1 MQKLKTIFLFA
12 ILFVC
17 TKLTM
22 AQWQPPTSDTI
33 HLTIDSAENIFLRN
47 NLLLLAQ
54 RYNIDAQKALIIQA
68 KLYPNPN
75 INISQMMIQPVS
87 KKILPFG
94 SEGEIQATLSQ
105 MIILA
110 GKRNKQIKLAET
122 NAKLSEY
129 QFFDLMR
136 TLRYTLRT
144 DFYNIYYLTQSSK
157 VYQQE
162 IQSLQQVVKA
172 FQEQQSK
179 GYIAEKEVIRIKA
192 QLYSLESEYNDLINQ
207 INDTES
213 ELRLI
218 LQIKDSF
225 IQPEINET
233 ELAKISP
240 AKYPIATLIDSAY
253 QARTDLKI
261 AKAYTEMSKQNY
273 DLQKALAVPDLTSQ
287 LGYDQQGNY
296 IQNFNNVGFGIDI
309 PIFNRNQGNIKSA
322 KSMIDY
328 NTTTQKSTEASIEAQ
343 IYRALQ
349 KAYDNTALY
358 QKIDPSFGKDFDRLK
373 NEVLNNYKK
382 RNISLLDFLDFYDA
396 YKQNTLQINTIKFN
410 RISAFEDLNYYTG
423 TSLY

>member
-1 MQKLKTIFLFA
+1 
-12 ILFVC
+12 
-17 TKLTM
+17 M
-22 AQWQPPTSDTI
+22 AQWQPPTSDTV
-33 HLTIDSAENIFLRN
+33 HLSIDSAESIFLQN

-54 RYNIDAQKALIIQA
+54 RYNVDAQKALIIQA

-75 INISQMMIQPVS
+75 INISQMMLQPVS
-87 KKILPFG
+87 KKVLPFG

-122 NAKLSEY
+122 NAKLAEY
-129 QFFDLMR
+129 QFYDLMR

-162 IQSLQQVVKA
+162 IQSLLQVVKA
-172 FQEQQSK
+172 FEQQQSR
-179 GYIAEKEVIRIKA
+179 GYIAEKEVVRIKA

-213 ELRLI
+213 ELRLV
-218 LQIKDSF
+218 LQLKDSF
-225 IQPEINET
+225 IQPEVNET

-240 AKYPIATLIDSAY
+240 AKYPIAILIDSAY

-261 AKAYTEMSKQNY
+261 AKAYTDMSKQNY
-273 DLQKALAVPDLTSQ
+273 DLQKALAVPDLALQ

-328 NTTTQKSTEASIEAQ
+328 STTSQKSTEASIEAQ

-349 KAYDNTALY
+349 KAYDNSALY
-358 QKIDPSFGKDFDRLK
+358 QKIDPAFGKDFDRLK
-373 NEVLNNYKK
+373 DEVLSNYKK

-396 YKQNTLQINTIKFN
+396 YKQNTLQINSIKFN

>member
-1 MQKLKTIFLFA
+1 MQKLKMIFLFA
-12 ILFVC
+12 MLLLCSRLAI
-17 TKLTM
+17 
-22 AQWQPPTSDTI
+22 AQWQPPVSDTV
-33 HLTIDSAENIFLRN
+33 HLSIDSAESIFLQN

-54 RYNIDAQKALIIQA
+54 RYNVDAQKALIIQA

-94 SEGEIQATLSQ
+94 TEGEIQATLSQ

-122 NAKLSEY
+122 NAKLAEY
-129 QFFDLMR
+129 QFYDLMR

-162 IQSLQQVVKA
+162 IESLHQVVKA
-172 FQEQQSK
+172 FEEQQSK
-179 GYIAEKEVIRIKA
+179 GYIAEKEVVRIKA

-213 ELRLI
+213 ELRLV
-218 LQIKDSF
+218 LQMKDSF
-225 IQPEINET
+225 IQPEINESK
-233 ELAKISP
+233 LAKISP

-253 QARTDLKI
+253 QVRTDLKI
-261 AKAYTEMSKQNY
+261 AKAYTDMSKQNY
-273 DLQKALAVPDLTSQ
+273 DLQKALAVPDLTLQ

-328 NTTTQKSTEASIEAQ
+328 SATTQKSTEAGIEAQ

-349 KAYDNTALY
+349 KAYDNTSLY
-358 QKIDPSFGKDFDRLK
+358 QKIDPAFGKDFDRLK
-373 NEVLNNYKK
+373 NEVLTNYKK

-396 YKQNTLQINTIKFN
+396 YKQNTLQINSIKFN